1 MLRIETGMPQRSDL
15 PPHPIDAVITWVDGT
30 DPRHFAKRQ
39 RLETDIGMPPRKASA
54 AGYQSVGEVGY
65 CVRSLIRFAPFLRR
79 IYIVTDDQVP
89 PVVAEAAAWPAV
101 AREKLSVV
109 DHRDIFGGHE
119 DALPTFNSYAIETM
133 IHRVP
138 GLAEH
143 FVYLNDDFTLLR
155 PVRPEDWFRDG
166 QPVLRGRWWV
176 QPERRLTRRLRRP
189 FRRLLGRF
197 AGRRRAGFH
206 DGQAAAARLLG
217 FTDQFFAFDHHPHP
231 LRRSTFER
239 FFSAHPE
246 VLAANLRHRIRDASQ
261 FNPIALAGL
270 LELEAKTAWLEPH
283 PGVIHMSPGISTRVL
298 EQRLRAA
305 TDDARMLFM
314 CVQDL
319 GANSAETQRI
329 MLTWWDRVIGRDLV
343 HD

>member
-1 MLRIETGMPQRSDL
+1 MPQRSDL
-15 PPHPIDAVITWVDGT
+15 PPHPIDAVITWVDGS

-39 RLETDIGMPPRKASA
+39 RLKTDIGTPPRKAPA

-79 IYIVTDDQVP
+79 IHIVTDDQVP

-143 FVYLNDDFTLLR
+143 FVYLNDDFTLIR
-155 PVRPEDWFRDG
+155 PLRPEDWFRDG
-166 QPVLRGRWWV
+166 RPVLRGRWWV
-176 QPERRLTRRLRRP
+176 QPERWLSRRLRRP
-189 FRRLLGRF
+189 FRQLLGLS
-197 AGRRRAGFH
+197 AGLRRAGFH
-206 DGQAAAARLLG
+206 DLQAAAARLLG

-239 FFSAHPE
+239 FFTAHPD

-270 LELEAKTAWLEPH
+270 LELQAQTAWLEPH
-283 PGVIHMSPGISTRVL
+283 PGVIQMSQGGSTRTL
-298 EQRLRAA
+298 EQRLKAA
-305 TDDARMLFM
+305 ANDPRMLFM

-319 GANSAETQRI
+319 GAKSAETQRTI
-329 MLTWWDRVIGRDLV
+329 IAWWDRVIGRNLADN
-343 HD
+343 